1 MNVRV
6 RLSRQRGMTVILIM
20 ALLAIMCALM
30 LCAAESLFHLK
41 RELKLIEKKQLQRYT
56 NAPPTSVR

>member
-1 MNVRV
+1 
-6 RLSRQRGMTVILIM
+6 MTVILIM